1 MRIVWLRP
9 IGSTGFVV
17 ERLRK
22 RYEWC
27 NFLDLNK
34 DNVNSCLRAG
44 QRPGKYSSARGGA
57 TRKSIRTSVRERSV
71 WLRPIAVLH

>member
-1 MRIVWLRP
+1 MCASF
-9 IGSTGFVV
+9 GCA
-17 ERLRK
+17 RLGR
-22 RYEWC
+22 R
-27 NFLDLNK
+27 DLNK